1 VTPPVFAPP
10 RLPRWLRALLV
21 VPLLLFGLASVAF
34 PPIIVVG
41 LIRRGLATG
50 RPASTTLG
58 VLIGA
63 LWLLILVL
71 LLRSAVR
78 ARRSSPASGR

>member
-1 VTPPVFAPP
+1 VRHPVFPPP

-21 VPLLLFGLASVAF
+21 VPLLLFGLASIAF
-34 PPIIVVG
+34 PPVVVVG

-58 VLIGA
+58 VMIGA
-63 LWLLILVL
+63 IWLLVVVL
-71 LLRSAVR
+71 MVRGALRSRR
-78 ARRSSPASGR
+78 A